1 MDYTQTHSVNLSTA
15 DCNKIVKDSL
25 NYNLAGVTKTETVPN
40 VFEYLDISATAGS
53 FFHPRKPQK
62 LTIKLEPIDDNA
74 TSVTIKTEPRQPVS
88 DYEYNDWN
96 KELIQLGNTVWQN
109 FLTAA
114 RNKLGELAL
123 AVNNIEPFDEPK
135 KREEHTEQTTEAAT
149 VSQSAQPTSPELQ
162 PIQSNADI
170 AVSTTA
176 QAENTKINPKTWWII
191 GGIVAAVIIFI
202 ISVSGGGL
210 SKFSGTYY
218 SPLNGKIIINKNQII
233 WNGTEEKNFTTHDD
247 EITINTSSGYVY
259 LKYFSSAKCLC
270 PYTDNTRIKITDSE
284 LLSIA
289 QTGNGYFD
297 YQERDYDN
305 KSSLYLIEIYRSD
318 GTYSYI
324 NSKTNEIYAGTY
336 TYHNGLLRVVSN
348 GSTKVQMYLSNDGY
362 IYPLAFLKQ

>member
-135 KREEHTEQTTEAAT
+135 KREENTEQTTEATT

-170 AVSTTA
+170 AVSATA
-176 QAENTKINPKTWWII
+176 QAENTKIDPKKWWII
-191 GGIVAAVIIFI
+191 GGIVAAIIIFI
-202 ISVSGGGL
+202 IAVSGGSASEKGKYIGTTSVRQYGRSVTIETVFEL
-210 SKFSGTYY
+210 KSGNKVSYTATNLNTGEIVGSLEGSYKFVGQTKTDTDR
-218 SPLNGKIIINKNQII
+218 PMLI
-233 WNGTEEKNFTTHDD
+233 TFT
-247 EITINTSSGYVY
+247 
-259 LKYFSSAKCLC
+259 
-270 PYTDNTRIKITDSE
+270 
-284 LLSIA
+284 
-289 QTGNGYFD
+289 
-297 YQERDYDN
+297 
-305 KSSLYLIEIYRSD
+305 
-318 GTYSYI
+318 
-324 NSKTNEIYAGTY
+324 
-336 TYHNGLLRVVSN
+336 
-348 GSTKVQMYLSNDGY
+348 DGY
-362 IYPLAFLKQ
+362 TEISLNCLYTRYANVRTSFIVTNSSDYPFIASSYEKQ

>member
-1 MDYTQTHSVNLSTA
+1 MDYTQTHSINLSTA

-40 VFEYLDISATAGS
+40 FFEYLDISATAGS

-135 KREEHTEQTTEAAT
+135 KREEHTEQTTETAT

-202 ISVSGGGL
+202 ISVSGGSASEKGKYIGTQSL
-210 SKFSGTYY
+210 RYFGKSITVETSIELKSNNEAIYTATNLNTGEVLESFSGTYKFV
-218 SPLNGKIIINKNQII
+218 GQAKDQIIITLSSNQTL
-233 WNGTEEKNFTTHDD
+233 N
-247 EITINTSSGYVY
+247 
-259 LKYFSSAKCLC
+259 C
-270 PYTDNTRIKITDSE
+270 
-284 LLSIA
+284 
-289 QTGNGYFD
+289 
-297 YQERDYDN
+297 
-305 KSSLYLIEIYRSD
+305 
-318 GTYSYI
+318 
-324 NSKTNEIYAGTY
+324 
-336 TYHNGLLRVVSN
+336 TYH
-348 GSTKVQMYLSNDGY
+348 GSWIFIDNYDDYRFVASSCS
-362 IYPLAFLKQ
+362 KQ